1 MNKQKLLLEAIKNS
15 RLFNV
20 TSEVPKTYVLGLT
33 YCEHCTQL
41 EKELK
46 NRNINYTFIDADVN
60 SSFSDRIEEITGNEY
75 YPMIIIYNG
84 LMVEI
89 YDNDFKNII

>member
-1 MNKQKLLLEAIKNS
+1 MKDIIPTPEETNKLDGFGPLYIINLKRRTDRHERMMNLIYN
-15 RLFNV
+15 N
-20 TSEVPKTYVLGLT
+20 
-33 YCEHCTQL
+33 
-41 EKELK
+41 
-46 NRNINYTFIDADVN
+46 NITDYTFIDADVN